1 MSLSKSYWQRYIK
14 PFSPFT
20 RLPGVQ
26 RIACRVVIPS
36 ALVSHG
42 HVNNSD
48 LLMWI
53 NVSTLDWYAFAKLT
67 LLKA

>member
-1 MSLSKSYWQRYIK
+1 MAFLRY
-14 PFSPFT
+14 
-20 RLPGVQ
+20 LPIFAMCV
-26 RIACRVVIPS
+26 RWWRAIAIDQSFHEWR
-36 ALVSHG
+36 LVSHG

-67 LLKA
+67 LPKA

>member
-1 MSLSKSYWQRYIK
+1 MAFLRYLPIFAMCVRWRRAICDRSKLSR
-14 PFSPFT
+14 T
-20 RLPGVQ
+20 
-26 RIACRVVIPS
+26 

-67 LLKA
+67 LPKA